1 MINKIIRFSI
11 QNKLIVGVFIAILLA
26 FGGYSLKNLPID
38 AVPDITNNQVQVITF
53 SPTLAAEEI
62 ERFITYPV
70 ELQMATI
77 PGVIEIRSVSRF
89 GLSVITIVFKD
100 EVEMLD
106 ARQMVGE
113 RIAMAQQEIP
123 QGLGNPEMAPVTTGL
138 GEIFQYMVQA
148 KPGYE
153 NKYSAMELRTIQD
166 WIVKRQLLGTKG
178 VAEVSSFGGF
188 VKQYEVAMNPEKL
201 RGMNVTIPEIFKAL
215 QLNNQNT
222 GGAYIDKKPTAYFI
236 RGVGLIEDTTDID
249 EIVVKNVNGI
259 PVLMRDVA
267 EVRMGYANRYGAMT
281 YNDQGEVVGAIVL
294 MLKGENS
301 AEVVGNVKERI
312 EKISKTLPEGIEI
325 VPFLD
330 RSDLVDRAIKTVS
343 KNLIEGALIVIFVL
357 VVFLGNI
364 RAGLIVAS
372 VIPLS
377 MLFAISLMYLFGVSG
392 NLMSLGAIDFGLI
405 VDGAV
410 IIVESVIHNLVLK
423 HPSLNRRLTQNEMNE
438 EIYSSATKMMNSA
451 AFGQI
456 IILIVY
462 LPILALVGIE
472 GKMFRPMAQ
481 AVSFAI
487 LGALILC
494 VTYVPMMASLFLSK
508 KISQHKN
515 LSDKIME
522 VLQKAYHPVINAA
535 LNARIIIVSVAVA
548 LLGISILLFINMGGE
563 FLPTLEEGDFAVETR
578 LLPGSSLSQT
588 IETSLK
594 ASDILL
600 RKFPEVKLTVGKIG
614 TAEIPTD
621 PMPMEA
627 CDLMIILKDKDE
639 WTSAETREEL
649 AEKMSKELERLPGVN
664 FGFQQPIQMRFN
676 ELMTG
681 AKQDLAIKIF
691 GENMEVLASKANQ
704 VANLIKDIKGVSDIY
719 VEPVTGLPQITV
731 KYKRGKIAQYGLAIS
746 DVNDVVRS
754 SFAGAVA
761 GEVFEGEKRFDL
773 VVRLQEPFR
782 RDIKDV
788 KGMYVVLPSGMQIPI
803 TEVADIEYSE
813 GPIQISR
820 EDTKRRIVIGVN
832 VRDRDVESMVQEIS
846 SKLDAK
852 LDLPA
857 GYFVTYGGQ
866 FENLV
871 EAKQRL
877 SLAVPVALGLILIIL
892 FFTFK
897 SLKETLLIFTAIPF
911 SAIGGVFALLLRDMP
926 FSISAGVGFIALF
939 GVAVLNGMVLISYF
953 NQLKAEGIENV
964 YERVLK
970 GTEMRLRPV
979 IMTASVASMGF
990 LPMALSNTSG
1000 AEVQKPLATVVIGGL
1015 ISATLLTLIVLP
1027 VLYTLFYKNE
1037 DEGGGAGID
1046 KAFVLIPLFIL
1057 GSVSLSLG
1065 QAPVKA
1071 LSAEE
1076 AFNIALQNNPSMA
1089 AARYDIKAQEALKKS
1104 YLDIPK
1110 TNVSL
1115 MYGQFNSLNN
1125 DNNITINQSIAFPT
1139 FYSSQNNYY
1148 REQVK
1153 ASEVKADVTGNELK
1167 RNVRSAYY
1175 NLLYFESK
1183 HMLLNYEDSIYQD
1196 FMKAA
1201 DLRFKTGESTYLEKL
1216 TAEAQVAEFRNLI
1229 LKNHAD
1235 MQIYQKQLRV
1245 YLNVSDSIITTEKFD
1260 KLNLSVSPDSATVE
1274 ANPLLSYIRQQV
1286 KVNKAF
1292 VRVERARFLP
1302 DFSFGYFNQTL
1313 QGVQSINGTERYFGP
1328 GYRFQGIMA
1337 GVSVPVIFKPYYARI
1352 TSVKLN
1358 QKVTES
1364 LLEYNTKNLEGE
1376 YAMLMQQ
1383 YKKNLSSLSY
1393 FESIGLKQAELIIS
1407 NSIKAFRAG
1416 EIGYVEYLQ
1425 GLGRALSIK
1434 SGYLD
1439 TINNYNQ
1446 TIIAIDYIA
1455 GGN

>member
-11 QNKLIVGVFIAILLA
+11 QNKLIVGVFITILLA

-62 ERFITYPV
+62 ERFITYPL

-100 EVEMLD
+100 EVEMLA

-113 RIAMAQQEIP
+113 RITMAQGEIP

-138 GEIFQYMVQA
+138 GEIFQYIVRA

-153 NKYSAMELRTIQD
+153 NKYSAMDLRTIQD

-201 RGMNVTIPEIFKAL
+201 RGMNITISEIFKAL

-281 YNDQGEVVGAIVL
+281 YNDKGEVVGAIVL

-301 AEVVGNVKERI
+301 SEVVGNVKERI
-312 EKISKTLPEGIEI
+312 AKITKTLPEGIEI

-357 VVFLGNI
+357 VIFLGNI

-423 HPSLNRRLTQNEMNE
+423 HPSLNRKLTQSEMNE
-438 EIYSSATKMMNSA
+438 EIYGSATKMMNSA

-515 LSDKIME
+515 FSDKIME
-522 VLQKAYHPVINAA
+522 ALQRVYHPVIKAA
-535 LNARIIIVSVAVA
+535 LNARILVVSIAVA
-548 LLGISILLFINMGGE
+548 LLGISVLLFINMGGE

-594 ASDILL
+594 ASEIILK
-600 RKFPEVKLTVGKIG
+600 KFPEVKMTVGKIG

-649 AEKMSKELERLPGVN
+649 AGKMSKELERLPGVN

-691 GENMEVLASKANQ
+691 GEDMDVLASKANQ
-704 VANLIKDIKGVSDIY
+704 VANLIKGIKGVSDIY

-746 DVNDVVRS
+746 DVNDVIRT

-813 GPIQISR
+813 GSIQISR

-846 SKLDAK
+846 SKLESK

-897 SLKETLLIFTAIPF
+897 SLKETMLIFTAIPF

-1015 ISATLLTLIVLP
+1015 ISATLLTLVVLP

-1037 DEGGGAGID
+1037 DENGGTGIN

-1057 GSVSLSLG
+1057 GLNSSGFG
-1065 QAPVKA
+1065 QAPGKA
-1071 LSAEE
+1071 LTAEE
-1076 AFNIALQNNPSMA
+1076 AFNIALLNNPSMT
-1089 AARYDIKAQEALKKS
+1089 AARFDIKAQEALKKT

-1167 RNVRSAYY
+1167 KNVRSAYY

-1183 HMLLNYEDSIYQD
+1183 HMLLNYEDSIYKD

-1229 LKNHAD
+1229 LKNQAD
-1235 MQIYQKQLRV
+1235 MQIYQKQLKV
-1245 YLNVSDSIITTEKFD
+1245 YLNVSDSIITNEKFD
-1260 KLNLSVSPDSATVE
+1260 KLNLSVSPDTASVE
-1274 ANPLLSYIRQQV
+1274 ANPLLSYMRQQV

-1292 VRVERARFLP
+1292 VGVERARFLP

-1313 QGVQSINGTERYFGP
+1313 QGVQSINGAERYFGP

-1337 GVSVPVIFKPYYARI
+1337 GVSVPVIFKPYHAKI
-1352 TSVKLN
+1352 ANAKLN

-1376 YAMLMQQ
+1376 YAMLIQQ
-1383 YKKNLSSLSY
+1383 YKKNLNSIGY
-1393 FESIGLKQAELIIS
+1393 YESIGLKQAELIIS
-1407 NSIKAFRAG
+1407 NSEKAFRAG
-1416 EIGYVEYLQ
+1416 QIGYVEYLQ

>member
-1 MINKIIRFSI
+1 M
-11 QNKLIVGVFIAILLA
+11 IVGVFIAILLV

-53 SPTLAAEEI
+53 SPTLAAEEV

-100 EVEMLD
+100 EVEMLE

-138 GEIFQYMVQA
+138 GEIYQYIVRT

-153 NKYSAMELRTIQD
+153 NKYSAMDLRTIQD

-188 VKQYEVAMNPEKL
+188 VKQYEVAINPEKL
-201 RGMNVTIPEIFKAL
+201 RGMNVTISEIFKAL
-215 QLNNQNT
+215 QSNNQNT

-236 RGVGLIEDTTDID
+236 RGVGLIENAADID

-259 PVLMRDVA
+259 PVMMRDVA
-267 EVRMGYANRYGAMT
+267 EVRLGYANRYGAMT
-281 YNDQGEVVGAIVL
+281 YNGEGEVVGAIVL
-294 MLKGENS
+294 MLKGGNS

-312 EKISKTLPEGIEI
+312 AKISQTLPEGVEI

-357 VVFLGNI
+357 VIFLGNL

-392 NLMSLGAIDFGLI
+392 NLMSLGAIDFGLV

-438 EIYSSATKMMNSA
+438 EIYGSATKMMNSA

-481 AVSFAI
+481 SVSFAI

-494 VTYVPMMASLFLSK
+494 VTYVPMMSSLFLSK
-508 KISQHKN
+508 KVSQHKN
-515 LSDKIME
+515 FSDKIME
-522 VLQKAYHPVINAA
+522 ALHKAYLPVIKTA
-535 LNARIIIVSVAVA
+535 LKAKALVVSIAVV
-548 LLGISILLFINMGGE
+548 LLGVSILIFINMGGE

-578 LLPGSSLSQT
+578 LLPGSSISQT

-600 RKFPEVKLTVGKIG
+600 KKFPEVKMTVGKIG

-627 CDLMIILKDKDE
+627 CDLMIILKNKDE

-691 GENMEVLASKANQ
+691 GEDMEVLASQANQ

-746 DVNDVVRS
+746 DVNDVIRT
-754 SFAGAVA
+754 SFAGSVA
-761 GEVFEGEKRFDL
+761 GQIFEGERRFDL

-782 RDIKDV
+782 KDIKDV
-788 KGMYVVLPSGMQIPI
+788 KGMYVVIPSGMQIPI

-846 SKLDAK
+846 SKLNSK
-852 LDLPA
+852 LTLPA
-857 GYFVTYGGQ
+857 GYFITYGGQ

-897 SLKETLLIFTAIPF
+897 SLKETMLIFTAIPF
-911 SAIGGVFALLLRDMP
+911 SAIGGILALLLRDMP

-953 NQLKAEGIENV
+953 NQLKAEGV
-964 YERVLK
+964 VDVQERVLK

-1015 ISATLLTLIVLP
+1015 ISATLLTLVVLP
-1027 VLYTLFYKNE
+1027 VLYTLFYKSENKNNE
-1037 DEGGGAGID
+1037 SGIN
-1046 KAFVLIPLFIL
+1046 KALVLIPLFLL
-1057 GSVSLSLG
+1057 GFMSIGYG
-1065 QAPVKA
+1065 QIQGKA
-1071 LSAEE
+1071 LTSDE
-1076 AFNIALQNNPSMA
+1076 AFNIAFQNNPSMS
-1089 AARYDIKAQEALKKS
+1089 AARYEIQAQEALRKT

-1125 DNNITINQSIAFPT
+1125 DNNITISQSIAFPT
-1139 FYSSQNNYY
+1139 FYTSQNHYY
-1148 REQVK
+1148 REQIK
-1153 ASEVKADVTGNELK
+1153 ASEAKADITGNELRK
-1167 RNVRSAYY
+1167 NVRSAYY
-1175 NLLYFESK
+1175 NLLYFESRHK
-1183 HMLLNYEDSIYQD
+1183 LLNYEDSIYND

-1201 DLRFKTGESTYLEKL
+1201 DLRFKTGESTYLEKI
-1216 TAEAQVAEFRNLI
+1216 TAEAQLADFRNLI

-1235 MQIYQKQLRV
+1235 MQIYQKQLKV
-1245 YLNVSDSIITTEKFD
+1245 YLNVSDSIIIAEKFE
-1260 KLNLSVSPDSATVE
+1260 KLQLSVSADLVSVYT
-1274 ANPLLSYIRQQV
+1274 NPLLRYMRQQL
-1286 KVNKAF
+1286 KVSKAILG
-1292 VRVERARFLP
+1292 VERAKFLP
-1302 DFSFGYFNQTL
+1302 DFNFGYFNQTL
-1313 QGVQSINGTERYFGP
+1313 QGTQNINGTDRYFGA
-1328 GYRFQGIMA
+1328 GHRFKGVTA
-1337 GVSVPVIFKPYYARI
+1337 GVSVPIIFRPYQARI
-1352 TSVKLN
+1352 LNAKLN
-1358 QKVTES
+1358 QKITES
-1364 LLEYNTKNLEGE
+1364 LLEYNSKNLEGE
-1376 YAMLMQQ
+1376 YSMLMQQ
-1383 YKKNLSSLSY
+1383 YKKNLNSLAY
-1393 FESIGLKQAELIIS
+1393 YESIGLKQSDLIII
-1407 NSIKAFRAG
+1407 NSQKAFKAG
-1416 EIGYVEYLQ
+1416 QIGYVEYLQ
-1425 GLGRALSIK
+1425 GLNRALSIK

-1446 TIIAIDYIA
+1446 TVIAIDYIA